1 MAGRPRKEL
10 DQSQFEKLCGLQCT
24 QEEIAG
30 FFDVSTDTVDR
41 WCKRTY
47 DANFAEVYKNHSGR
61 GKIALRRYQ
70 MHLAE
75 TNASMAIFLGKQ
87 YLGQKDIQNS
97 DDKLQKDEMPKV
109 EFVIT
114 DTSYKEE
121 K

>member
-1 MAGRPRKEL
+1 MAGRPQKQL
-10 DQSQFEKLCGLQCT
+10 DQAQFEKLCGLQCT

-30 FFDVSTDTVDR
+30 FFDVSADTVDR

-87 YLGQKDIQNS
+87 YLGQKDTPIVTSENEKETLDILATS
-97 DDKLQKDEMPKV
+97 LKKLANGD
-109 EFVIT
+109 
-114 DTSYKEE
+114 
-121 K
+121 